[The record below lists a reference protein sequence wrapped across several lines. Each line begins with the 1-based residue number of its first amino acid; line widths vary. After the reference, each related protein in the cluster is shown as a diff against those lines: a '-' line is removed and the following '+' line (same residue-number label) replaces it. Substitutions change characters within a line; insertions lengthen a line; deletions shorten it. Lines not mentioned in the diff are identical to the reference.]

1 MTSVK
6 LNIKRKDDVKMEV
19 KVINETPEQ
28 AALNTEEVQTIFETN
43 FEEISK
49 AHMMSEG
56 LDVDQEVEDNE

>member
-1 MTSVK
+1 
-6 LNIKRKDDVKMEV
+6 MEE

-56 LDVDQEVEDNE
+56 LDVDQEVTDNE